1 MTDMFCK
8 SQPTITKQNTK
19 IMGLP
24 GESDRDWVR
33 GEYPKELDNLSR
45 IVEER
50 MSFENRVEV
59 MNLAVVA

>member
-1 MTDMFCK
+1 MFCK

-24 GESDRDWVR
+24 GESDRGWVL

-50 MSFENRVEV
+50 TSFEKRVEV
-59 MNLAVVA
+59 MSLAVVV